1 MQVLPGSAPVPCLT
15 VQQILQDPSLSQ
27 FANFAQAGNLSILL
41 TTLGS
46 NVTLLVPN
54 NAGLATAAGKAT
66 SSLASILQN
75 PALMQQATV
84 SAPHLSLVL

>member
-27 FANFAQAGNLSILL
+27 FANFAQSSNLSSLL

-54 NAGLATAAGKAT
+54 NAGLATAAATAT
-66 SSLASILQN
+66 SSLASVLQN
-75 PALMQQATV
+75 SALMQQATV
-84 SAPHLSLVL
+84 SAPYIPSVF